1 MPCATDRKTACR
13 KDRRANSLSVTL
25 LNRLLTSLHE
35 TAAAEGFVL
44 AGVAPAVTSTGFH
57 QLTQWIEAGHAASM
71 DYFANRLHAY
81 EHPRYVLEG
90 VRSILVLTYPYDAA
104 KRDAPEIGSGRIARY
119 VGDGSD
125 YHDVIHPKLRR
136 LGKTIV
142 DARPEAAV
150 RGIVDT
156 APLMEREVA
165 VAAGLGWQGKN
176 TLLLN
181 REHGSYFLL
190 ACLLTS
196 VELPL
201 SQPHLTSHC
210 GTCTACLDACP
221 TQAFPSPGVLNA
233 SRCISYLT
241 IEHDGPIDETL
252 RSGIG
257 DWLFGCDVCQD
268 VCPWNRKPTR
278 RAESD
283 RTETPATE
291 FGDTAEF
298 RDIQLAELF
307 DSDDASFR
315 AQFRKT
321 PFWRSRRRGLLRNA
335 AIVLGNQRDPE
346 AAKALAKGLNDT
358 EPIVRGASA
367 WALGQIGDNFS
378 RELLVCRLNNEHEP
392 AVRSEIVTALGNF

>member
-1 MPCATDRKTACR
+1 MPCATDRKAACS
-13 KDRRANSLSVTL
+13 KDRLANSQSVTP
-25 LNRLLTSLHE
+25 LNRLLESLHE
-35 TAAAEGFVL
+35 TATAEGFVL

-81 EHPRYVLEG
+81 EHPCHVLEG
-90 VRSILVLTYPYDAA
+90 VRSVLVLTYPYDAA
-104 KRDAPEIGSGRIARY
+104 TREATKSGSGRIARY

-125 YHDVIHPKLRR
+125 YHDLLHPKLRR
-136 LGKTIV
+136 LSKTIV
-142 DARPEAAV
+142 DARPEASV

-156 APLMEREVA
+156 APLMEREIA

-201 SQPHLTSHC
+201 SEPHRTSHC

-221 TQAFPSPGVLNA
+221 TQAFPSPGVLDA

-241 IEHDGPIDETL
+241 IENDGPIDETL

-278 RAESD
+278 RAESKPTD
-283 RTETPATE
+283 APT
-291 FGDTAEF
+291 GQL
-298 RDIQLAELF
+298 RDIPLAELF
-307 DSDDASFR
+307 DLDDNSFR

-335 AIVLGNQRDPE
+335 AIVLGNQRDLGATKP
-346 AAKALAKGLNDT
+346 LAKGLNDV
-358 EPIVRGASA
+358 EPMVRGASA
-367 WALGQIGDNFS
+367 WALGQIGGPVS
-378 RELLVCRLNNEHEP
+378 RNTLDLRLICEDEP
-392 AVRSEIVTALGNF
+392 DVRSEIISALRAF